1 MLKIA
6 SETDRFEKF
15 WGTGFRLLP
24 GGVLHPSPNFPSL
37 RLAYNIPPPTYIF
50 YIFGSANGI
59 YCMAI
64 CIVVDNIC
72 QCLLD

>member
-50 YIFGSANGI
+50 LYFWIREWYILYGHM
-59 YCMAI
+59 YCS
-64 CIVVDNIC
+64 
-72 QCLLD
+72 